1 MKADK
6 DVEKSRLLF
15 AILTKHGYVYNN
27 YPWPD
32 KPNDKQK
39 QAVLQTEGPVL
50 ILAGAGSGKTKT
62 LTHRIAHLLQSD
74 ISPYNILAVTFTN
87 KAAKEMRLRVAQLLA
102 QNADNRSFMPYMGTF
117 HSICVRLL
125 RQDGDSVGIP
135 SNFVIFDES
144 DRRSAIKEA
153 MKQLYIDEK
162 QFKPQAISGLISSAK
177 NELVT
182 PDQFAATATFPAQKV
197 AAKVFPL
204 YQRSLKQA
212 GALDF
217 DDLIGKAVAML
228 QQSAELQKKWSQ
240 QFRYIMVDEYQDT
253 NNAQYTLIKLLLN
266 EQQNL
271 CVVGDDWQSIYS
283 WRGAD
288 FRNILHFE
296 KDFNNAVIIKLEENY
311 RSTKNIL
318 DAAHMIITKNQQR
331 SEKELWTKAG
341 AGNPVQ
347 IVQVQSEAHEG
358 ESVVSKIK
366 SNVDMR
372 VRQFSDYAVLYR
384 TNAQSRSL
392 EEVFLRYGVPY
403 RIVGG
408 MRFYDRKEIKD
419 ILAYIRVIY
428 QPEDRT
434 SFLRIVNAPT
444 RGIGAKSLEKFFQ
457 WQVSQRFTLEQ
468 ALRQIQ
474 LCTDISGKAFKSF
487 IQLSNTIND
496 LRAQAPQTEPLESS
510 TFIEP
515 LDTSKIALSVSDFV
529 EAVIRRTQYQEF
541 LDDGT
546 AQAAER
552 IENVKE
558 LMSVAKEYD
567 QVGLDSFL
575 EEVALL
581 SGLDT
586 IDESS
591 DAVTLMTL
599 HAAKGLEFPVVFMVG
614 LEESIFPHSRALFDA
629 AEMEEERRLCY
640 VGMTRAR
647 EELFLYHANSR
658 MLYGN
663 SQHNPASRFLS
674 DIDGGETTVSDAQ
687 PARPFTPQNTGSDMH
702 YTPEDTLQVDVG
714 ARVKHQL
721 FGIGAVVEVDGEMLS
736 IAFKNK
742 GIKKLNASFAP
753 LEIVG

>member
-1 MKADK
+1 MNVLDGLN
-6 DVEKSRLLF
+6 E
-15 AILTKHGYVYNN
+15 N
-27 YPWPD
+27 
-32 KPNDKQK
+32 QK
-39 QAVLQTEGPVL
+39 KAVLQIEGPVL

-62 LTHRIAHLLQSD
+62 LTHRIAYLLNSG
-74 ISPYNILAVTFTN
+74 ISPFNILAVTFTN
-87 KAAKEMRLRVAQLLA
+87 KAAKEMRQRVANLLSE
-102 QNADNRSFMPYMGTF
+102 NADNRSFMPYMGTF

-125 RQDGDSVGIP
+125 RQDGDKIGIP

-144 DRRSAIKEA
+144 DRRSAVKEV

-162 QFKPQAISGLISSAK
+162 QFKPQVISSIISSAK

-182 PDQFAATATFPAQKV
+182 PDQFATTATLPAQKV
-197 AAKVFPL
+197 AAKVFPI
-204 YQRSLKQA
+204 YQRSLKDA

-217 DDLIGKAVAML
+217 DDLIGKAVEML
-228 QQSAELQKKWSQ
+228 QNYPELQLKWSS
-240 QFRYIMVDEYQDT
+240 QFQYIMVDEYQDT
-253 NNAQYTLIKLLLN
+253 NNAQYTLIKLLMN
-266 EQQNL
+266 QQQNL

-288 FRNILHFE
+288 FRNILNFE
-296 KDFNNAVIIKLEENY
+296 KDFKEPAIIKLEENY

-331 SEKELWTKAG
+331 SDKKLWTKSG

-358 ESVVSKIK
+358 ESIVGKIK
-366 SNVDMR
+366 SNVDLKAR
-372 VRQFSDYAVLYR
+372 SYSDYAVLYR
-384 TNAQSRSL
+384 TNAQSRGL
-392 EEVFLRYGVPY
+392 EEVLLRYGVPY

-434 SFLRIVNAPT
+434 SFIRIVNAPT
-444 RGIGAKSLEKFFQ
+444 RGIGAKSLEKFWQ
-457 WQVSQRFTLEQ
+457 WKNNQQYTLEQ
-468 ALRQIQ
+468 ALRQVR
-474 LCTDISGKAFKSF
+474 LCTSISGKAFKSL
-487 IQLSNTIND
+487 IQLSNVISD
-496 LRAQAPQTEPLESS
+496 LRAQAPQVETLESS
-510 TFIEP
+510 GQSS
-515 LDTSKIALSVSDFV
+515 LLSDNKIPLSVSEFV
-529 EAVIRRTQYQEF
+529 EAVIRRTEYQQF
-541 LDDGT
+541 LNDGT
-546 AQAAER
+546 AQSAER

-599 HAAKGLEFPVVFMVG
+599 HAAKGLEFPVVFMSG
-614 LEESIFPHSRALFDA
+614 MEESIFPHSRALFDA

-658 MLYGN
+658 MLYGM

-674 DIDGGETTVSDAQ
+674 DIEGETTTSEMPA
-687 PARPFTPQNTGSDMH
+687 ARPFTPQNVAGSDSH
-702 YTPEDTLQVDVG
+702 YIPDDILHVEVG
-714 ARVKHQL
+714 TKVKHQL
-721 FGIGAVVEVDGEMLS
+721 FGVGTVVEVDDEMLS
-736 IAFKNK
+736 IAFKEK
-742 GIKKLNASFAP
+742 GVKRLNASFAP
-753 LEIVG
+753 LEVIK

>member
-1 MKADK
+1 MD
-6 DVEKSRLLF
+6 
-15 AILTKHGYVYNN
+15 ILKGLNE
-27 YPWPD
+27 
-32 KPNDKQK
+32 KQK

-182 PDQFAATATFPAQKV
+182 PDQFAATATLPAQKV

-288 FRNILHFE
+288 FRNILNFE

-341 AGNPVQ
+341 VGNPVQ

-358 ESVVSKIK
+358 ESVVGKIK

-372 VRQFSDYAVLYR
+372 ARQFSDYAVLYR

-567 QVGLDSFL
+567 QVGLESFL

-674 DIDGGETTVSDAQ
+674 DIDGGETTVSDAP

>member
-1 MKADK
+1 MD
-6 DVEKSRLLF
+6 
-15 AILTKHGYVYNN
+15 ILKGLNE
-27 YPWPD
+27 
-32 KPNDKQK
+32 KQK

-496 LRAQAPQTEPLESS
+496 LRAQAPHTEPLESS

-674 DIDGGETTVSDAQ
+674 DIDGGETTVSDAP

>member
-1 MKADK
+1 MD
-6 DVEKSRLLF
+6 
-15 AILTKHGYVYNN
+15 ILTGLNE
-27 YPWPD
+27 
-32 KPNDKQK
+32 KQK

-74 ISPYNILAVTFTN
+74 ISPYNVLAVTFTN

-182 PDQFAATATFPAQKV
+182 PDQFAATATLPAQKA

-288 FRNILHFE
+288 FRNILNFE

-341 AGNPVQ
+341 VGNPVQ

-358 ESVVSKIK
+358 ESVVGKIK

-372 VRQFSDYAVLYR
+372 ARQFSDYAVLYR

-567 QVGLDSFL
+567 QVGLESFL

-674 DIDGGETTVSDAQ
+674 DIDGGETTVSDAP